1 MLSALITI
9 IRRDLLVAF
18 RRRAELMN
26 PILFYV
32 IVVTLFPLGVT
43 PDQEFLSKLAPG
55 VVWVTALLAAL
66 ISMESIF
73 RQDFDDGSVE
83 QLFLSQH
90 PPTLLIF
97 GKVIAHWLITG
108 LPMLIIVPIM
118 ASLLYIPSQA
128 IPALII
134 TLLLGTPILSLIGA
148 IGVALTAGLRGG
160 GVLLGLLILPLY
172 IPVLIFAS
180 GAVSAAVDGQVYSGH
195 LALLG
200 AGLILALML
209 SPLAISASLK
219 ISLN

>member
-32 IVVTLFPLGVT
+32 IVVTLFPLGVS
-43 PDQEFLSKLAPG
+43 PDKTFLSQLAPG

-90 PPTLLIF
+90 PPTVLIL

-108 LPMLIIVPIM
+108 LPMLIIVPVM
-118 ASLLYIPSQA
+118 ALLLYIPQQA
-128 IPALII
+128 LPTLFLTILI
-134 TLLLGTPILSLIGA
+134 GTPILSLIGA

-160 GVLLGLLILPLY
+160 GLLGLLVLPLY

-180 GAVSAAVDGQVYSGH
+180 GAVSAAIEGLSYSGH
-195 LALLG
+195 LAMLG
-200 AGLILALML
+200 AGLILALIL
-209 SPLAISASLK
+209 SPLAISGSLK
-219 ISLN
+219 ISMH

>member
-1 MLSALITI
+1 MLSALLTI

-32 IVVTLFPLGVT
+32 IVVTLFPLGVS
-43 PDQEFLSKLAPG
+43 PDQEFLSQLAPG

-90 PPTLLIF
+90 PPTVLIL

-108 LPMLIIVPIM
+108 LPMLVIVPLM
-118 ASLLYIPSQA
+118 ALLLYIPQQA
-128 IPALII
+128 ISTLFLTVLI
-134 TLLLGTPILSLIGA
+134 GTPILSLIGA

-160 GVLLGLLILPLY
+160 GVLLGLLVLPLY

-180 GAVSAAVDGQVYSGH
+180 GAVSAAIEGLPYSGH
-195 LALLG
+195 VAMLG
-200 AGLILALML
+200 AGLILALIL

-219 ISLN
+219 ISMS

>member
-1 MLSALITI
+1 MLSALLTI

-32 IVVTLFPLGVT
+32 IVVTLFPLGVS
-43 PDQEFLSKLAPG
+43 PDQAFLSQLAPG

-90 PPTLLIF
+90 PPTVLIL

-108 LPMLIIVPIM
+108 LPMLIIVPLM
-118 ASLLYIPSQA
+118 ALLLYIPQQA
-128 IPALII
+128 IPTLFVTVLI
-134 TLLLGTPILSLIGA
+134 GTPILSLIGA

-160 GVLLGLLILPLY
+160 GVLLGLLVLPLY

-180 GAVSAAVDGQVYSGH
+180 GAVSAAIEGLPYSGH
-195 LALLG
+195 VAMLG
-200 AGLILALML
+200 AGLILALILAPL
-209 SPLAISASLK
+209 SISGSLK
-219 ISLN
+219 ISMS

>member
-1 MLSALITI
+1 MFNALITI

-32 IVVTLFPLGVT
+32 IVVTLFPLGVS

-73 RQDFDDGSVE
+73 RQDFDDGSIE

-90 PPTLLIF
+90 PPTLLIL

-108 LPMLIIVPIM
+108 LPMLIIVPLM
-118 ASLLYIPSQA
+118 ALLLYIPAQA
-128 IPALII
+128 IT
-134 TLLLGTPILSLIGA
+134 TLFFTVLLGTPILSLIGA

-160 GVLLGLLILPLY
+160 GVLLGLLVLPLY

-180 GAVSAAVDGQVYSGH
+180 GAVSAVIEGMPSEGH

-200 AGLILALML
+200 AGLILALIL
-209 SPLAISASLK
+209 APLAISASLK
-219 ISLN
+219 ISMN

>member
-1 MLSALITI
+1 MLSALLTI

-32 IVVTLFPLGVT
+32 IVVTLFPLGVS
-43 PDQEFLSKLAPG
+43 PDQEFLSQLAPG

-90 PPTLLIF
+90 PPTILIL

-108 LPMLIIVPIM
+108 LPMLVIVPLM
-118 ASLLYIPSQA
+118 ALLLYIPQQT
-128 IPALII
+128 IPTLFITVLI
-134 TLLLGTPILSLIGA
+134 GTPILSLIGA

-160 GVLLGLLILPLY
+160 GVLLGLLVLPLY

-180 GAVSAAVDGQVYSGH
+180 GAVSAAIEGLPYSGH
-195 LALLG
+195 VAMLG
-200 AGLILALML
+200 AGLILALIL

-219 ISLN
+219 ISMS

>member
-1 MLSALITI
+1 MFKAFLAI
-9 IRRDLLVAF
+9 IQRDLLVAF

-32 IVVTLFPLGVT
+32 IVVTLFPLGVS
-43 PDQEFLSKLAPG
+43 PDKSFLGQLAPG

-90 PPTLLIF
+90 PPSILIF

-108 LPMLIIVPIM
+108 VPMLVIVPLM
-118 ASLLYIPSQA
+118 AVLLYIPNQA
-128 IPALII
+128 IP
-134 TLLLGTPILSLIGA
+134 TLFVTVLLGTPILSLVGA

-160 GVLLGLLILPLY
+160 GVLLGLLVLPLY
-172 IPVLIFAS
+172 IPVLIFAA
-180 GAVSAAVDGQVYSGH
+180 GAVSAAIDGLVVAGQ
-195 LALLG
+195 LAMLA
-200 AGLILALML
+200 AGLILALL
-209 SPLAISASLK
+209 LAPLAISAALK
-219 ISLN
+219 ISMS

>member
-18 RRRAELMN
+18 RRRSELMN

-32 IVVTLFPLGVT
+32 IVVTLFPLGVS

-90 PPTLLIF
+90 PPTILIL
-97 GKVIAHWLITG
+97 GKVIAHWLVTG
-108 LPMLIIVPIM
+108 LPMLVIVPLM
-118 ASLLYIPSQA
+118 ALLLYIPQQA
-128 IPALII
+128 LTTLFLTVLI
-134 TLLLGTPILSLIGA
+134 GTPILSLIGA

-160 GVLLGLLILPLY
+160 GVLLGLLVLPLY

-180 GAVSAAVDGQVYSGH
+180 GAVSAVINGMSSSGH
-195 LALLG
+195 LAMLG
-200 AGLILALML
+200 AGLILALIL
-209 SPLAISASLK
+209 APLAISASLK
-219 ISLN
+219 ISMS

>member
-18 RRRAELMN
+18 RRRAELVN

-32 IVVTLFPLGVT
+32 IVITLFPLGVS
-43 PDQEFLSKLAPG
+43 PDHEFLSKLAPG
-55 VVWVTALLAAL
+55 VVWVAALLAAL

-90 PPTLLIF
+90 PPTLLIL

-108 LPMLIIVPIM
+108 LPMLVIVPLM
-118 ASLLYIPSQA
+118 ALLLYIPEQA
-128 IPALII
+128 IPTLFFTVLI
-134 TLLLGTPILSLIGA
+134 GTPILSLIGA

-160 GVLLGLLILPLY
+160 GVLLGLLVLPLY

-180 GAVSAAVDGQVYSGH
+180 AAVSTAIEGLPSSGH
-195 LALLG
+195 LAMLG
-200 AGLILALML
+200 SGLILALIL
-209 SPLAISASLK
+209 APLAISASLK
-219 ISLN
+219 ISMN

>member
-1 MLSALITI
+1 MFSALLTI

-32 IVVTLFPLGVT
+32 IVVTLFPLGVS
-43 PDQEFLSKLAPG
+43 PDQEFLSRLAPG

-90 PPTLLIF
+90 PPTVLIL

-108 LPMLIIVPIM
+108 LPMLIIVPLM
-118 ASLLYIPSQA
+118 ALLLYIPQQA
-128 IPALII
+128 IPTLFLTVLI
-134 TLLLGTPILSLIGA
+134 GTPILSLIGA

-160 GVLLGLLILPLY
+160 GVLLGLLVLPLY

-180 GAVSAAVDGQVYSGH
+180 GAVSAAIEGLPYSGH
-195 LALLG
+195 LAMLG
-200 AGLILALML
+200 SGLILALIL
-209 SPLAISASLK
+209 APLAISASLK
-219 ISLN
+219 ISMS

>member
-1 MLSALITI
+1 MISALITI

-32 IVVTLFPLGVT
+32 IVVTLFPLGVS
-43 PDQEFLSKLAPG
+43 PDKTFLSQLAPG

-90 PPTLLIF
+90 PPTVLIL

-108 LPMLIIVPIM
+108 LPMLVIVPVM
-118 ASLLYIPSQA
+118 ALLLYIPQQA
-128 IPALII
+128 LPTLFLTILI
-134 TLLLGTPILSLIGA
+134 GTPILSLIGA

-160 GVLLGLLILPLY
+160 GVLLGLLVLPLY

-180 GAVSAAVDGQVYSGH
+180 GAVSAAIEGLSYSGH
-195 LALLG
+195 LAMLG
-200 AGLILALML
+200 AGLILALVL
-209 SPLAISASLK
+209 APLAISGSLK
-219 ISLN
+219 ISMH

>member
-1 MLSALITI
+1 MLSALLTI

-32 IVVTLFPLGVT
+32 IVVTLFPLGVS
-43 PDQEFLSKLAPG
+43 PDQEFLSQLAPG

-90 PPTLLIF
+90 PPTIMIL

-108 LPMLIIVPIM
+108 LPMLVIVPLM
-118 ASLLYIPSQA
+118 ALLLYIPQQA
-128 IPALII
+128 IPTLFITVLI
-134 TLLLGTPILSLIGA
+134 GTPILSLIGA

-160 GVLLGLLILPLY
+160 GVLLGLLVLPLY

-180 GAVSAAVDGQVYSGH
+180 GAVSAAIEGLPYSGH
-195 LALLG
+195 VAMLG
-200 AGLILALML
+200 AGLILALIL

-219 ISLN
+219 ISMS

>member
-1 MLSALITI
+1 MLSALLTI

-32 IVVTLFPLGVT
+32 IVVTLFPLGVS
-43 PDQEFLSKLAPG
+43 PDQEFLSQLAPG

-90 PPTLLIF
+90 PPTVLIL
-97 GKVIAHWLITG
+97 GKVIAHWLVTG
-108 LPMLIIVPIM
+108 LPMLVIVPLM
-118 ASLLYIPSQA
+118 ALLLYIPQPA
-128 IPALII
+128 IPTLFLTVLI
-134 TLLLGTPILSLIGA
+134 GTPILSLIGA

-160 GVLLGLLILPLY
+160 GVLLGLLVLPLY

-180 GAVSAAVDGQVYSGH
+180 GAVSAAIEGLPYSGH
-195 LALLG
+195 VAMLG
-200 AGLILALML
+200 AGLILALIL

-219 ISLN
+219 ISMS

>member
-1 MLSALITI
+1 MFSALLTVIQ
-9 IRRDLLVAF
+9 RDLLIAF
-18 RRRAELMN
+18 RRRSELMN

-32 IVVTLFPLGVT
+32 IVVTLFPLGVS
-43 PDQEFLSKLAPG
+43 PDVEFLSKLAPG
-55 VVWVTALLAAL
+55 VVWVAALLAAL

-73 RQDFDDGSVE
+73 RQDFDDGSIE

-108 LPMLIIVPIM
+108 LPMLAIVPLM
-118 ASLLYIPSQA
+118 ALLLYIPNQA
-128 IPALII
+128 IP
-134 TLLLGTPILSLIGA
+134 TLFATVLLGTPTLSLIGA

-160 GVLLGLLILPLY
+160 GVLSGLLVLPLY

-180 GAVSAAVDGQVYSGH
+180 GAVTASVEGLEVSGL

-200 AGLILALML
+200 AGLILALIL
-209 SPLAISASLK
+209 APIAISASLK
-219 ISLN
+219 ISMS

>member
-1 MLSALITI
+1 MLSALLTI

-18 RRRAELMN
+18 RRRAELVN

-32 IVVTLFPLGVT
+32 IVVTLFPLGVS
-43 PDQEFLSKLAPG
+43 PDQEFLSQLAPG

-90 PPTLLIF
+90 PPTILIL

-108 LPMLIIVPIM
+108 LPMLVIVPLM
-118 ASLLYIPSQA
+118 ALLLYIPQQA
-128 IPALII
+128 IPTLFITVLI
-134 TLLLGTPILSLIGA
+134 GTPILSLIGA

-160 GVLLGLLILPLY
+160 GVLLGLLVLPLY

-180 GAVSAAVDGQVYSGH
+180 GAVSAAIEGLPYSGH
-195 LALLG
+195 VAMLG
-200 AGLILALML
+200 AGLILALIL

-219 ISLN
+219 ISMS

>member
-1 MLSALITI
+1 MLAALITI
-9 IRRDLLVAF
+9 IKRDLLVAF

-32 IVVTLFPLGVT
+32 IVVTLFPLGVS

-55 VVWVTALLAAL
+55 VVWVAALLAAL

-90 PPTLLIF
+90 PPTILIL

-108 LPMLIIVPIM
+108 LPMLIIVPLM
-118 ASLLYIPSQA
+118 ALLLYIPEQA
-128 IPALII
+128 ILTLFLTVLI
-134 TLLLGTPILSLIGA
+134 GTPILSLIGA

-160 GVLLGLLILPLY
+160 GVLLGLLVLPLY

-180 GAVSAAVDGQVYSGH
+180 AAVSTAIEGLSSIGH
-195 LALLG
+195 LAMLG
-200 AGLILALML
+200 SGLILALML
-209 SPLAISASLK
+209 APLAISASLK
-219 ISLN
+219 ISMN

>member
-1 MLSALITI
+1 MLSALLTI

-32 IVVTLFPLGVT
+32 IVVTLFPLGVS
-43 PDQEFLSKLAPG
+43 PDQEFLSQLAPG

-90 PPTLLIF
+90 PPTVLIL

-108 LPMLIIVPIM
+108 LPMLVIVPLM
-118 ASLLYIPSQA
+118 ALLLYIPQPA
-128 IPALII
+128 IPTLFLTVLI
-134 TLLLGTPILSLIGA
+134 GTPILSLIGA

-160 GVLLGLLILPLY
+160 GVLLGLLVLPLY

-180 GAVSAAVDGQVYSGH
+180 GAVSAAIEGLPYSGH
-195 LALLG
+195 VAMLG
-200 AGLILALML
+200 AGLILALIL

-219 ISLN
+219 ISMS

>member
-1 MLSALITI
+1 MLNALITI

-32 IVVTLFPLGVT
+32 IVVTLFPLGVS

-90 PPTLLIF
+90 PPTVLIL
-97 GKVIAHWLITG
+97 GKVVAHWLITG
-108 LPMLIIVPIM
+108 LPMLVIVPLM
-118 ASLLYIPSQA
+118 ALLLYIPQQA
-128 IPALII
+128 IS
-134 TLLLGTPILSLIGA
+134 TLFFTVLVGTPILSLIGA

-160 GVLLGLLILPLY
+160 GVLLGLLVLPLY

-180 GAVSAAVDGQVYSGH
+180 GAVSANINGMSYSGH

-200 AGLILALML
+200 AGLILALIL
-209 SPLAISASLK
+209 APLAISASLK
-219 ISLN
+219 ISMS

>member
-1 MLSALITI
+1 MLSALLTI

-32 IVVTLFPLGVT
+32 IVVTLFPLGVS
-43 PDQEFLSKLAPG
+43 PDQEFLSQLAPG

-90 PPTLLIF
+90 PPTILIL

-108 LPMLIIVPIM
+108 LPMLVIVPLM
-118 ASLLYIPSQA
+118 ALLLYIPQQA
-128 IPALII
+128 IPTLFITVLI
-134 TLLLGTPILSLIGA
+134 GTPILSLIGA

-160 GVLLGLLILPLY
+160 GVLLGLLVLPLY

-180 GAVSAAVDGQVYSGH
+180 GAVSAAIEGLPYSGH
-195 LALLG
+195 VAMLG
-200 AGLILALML
+200 AGLILALIL

-219 ISLN
+219 ISMS